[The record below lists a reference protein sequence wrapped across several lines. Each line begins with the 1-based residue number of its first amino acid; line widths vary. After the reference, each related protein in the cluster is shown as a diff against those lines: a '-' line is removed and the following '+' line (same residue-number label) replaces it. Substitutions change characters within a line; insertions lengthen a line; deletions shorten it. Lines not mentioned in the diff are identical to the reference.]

1 VSRPSLLRRLAHDV
15 LYAHQYQVEESG
27 AVVELCRHRITRRVT
42 AKVSAPGGRPDFQ
55 RVGGAR

>member
-15 LYAHQYQVEESG
+15 LHAHQYLPGHSG

-42 AKVSAPGGRPDFQ
+42 AKVSAPGARPDFQ
-55 RVGGAR
+55 RVGGA

>member
-27 AVVELCRHRITRRVT
+27 AVVELCRHRITRCV
-42 AKVSAPGGRPDFQ
+42 AKKVSAPGDRPDFQ
-55 RVGGAR
+55 RVGGVR